1 MEHKKKKSFIVLF
14 VILILLLAAYL
25 SLQAWNKSQTKKKEA
40 KASAKT
46 VYVTDIKDISGI
58 KYDLGKGR
66 ISFVKKDGK
75 WYNADDKDFPLSQS
89 YPQQMVKDFTK
100 LKADRELKGG
110 DSLEDYG
117 LKSPV
122 YTVVLTDKDGKETSL
137 YYGNAAGD
145 DYYVTVNDTGKV
157 YTVSNTT
164 ISDLQHS
171 LDEMAQL
178 DTYPT
183 IGSGNLKKVE
193 ITTNGSTVTYD
204 SAKKEDSKDI
214 AAVAGG
220 LGAVQL
226 KKAADYSASDKD
238 LAGYGLD
245 QAVRTT
251 VKVTYTEDKKDTLL
265 SLYIGKADNSG
276 NRYVM
281 MNNSRIVYLIPQD
294 VCKNILNQK

>member
-1 MEHKKKKSFIVLF
+1 MGQKKKRSFIVLF

-25 SLQAWNKSQTKKKEA
+25 GLQAFNKSQAKKKEA
-40 KASAKT
+40 KANAKT
-46 VYVTDIKDISGI
+46 VYVTDMKDISKI
-58 KYDLGKGR
+58 KYDLGKGQL
-66 ISFVKKDGK
+66 SFVKKDGK
-75 WYNADDKDFPLSQS
+75 WYNADDMDFPLAQS
-89 YPQQMVKDFTK
+89 YPHQMVTDFTK

-110 DSLEDYG
+110 DSMEDYG
-117 LKSPV
+117 LKKPV
-122 YTVVLTDKDGKETSL
+122 YTVVLTDKEGKETSL
-137 YYGNAAGD
+137 YYGNAVGD

-193 ITTNGSTVTYD
+193 ITANGSTLTYD

-214 AAVAGG
+214 ATVAGG

-226 KKAADYSASDKD
+226 KKAANYFVADKD

-245 QAVRTT
+245 QAARTT
-251 VKVTYTEDKKDTLL
+251 VKVTYTDNKKDENL
-265 SLYIGKADNSG
+265 SLYIGKTDNSG

-281 MNNSRIVYLIPQD
+281 MNNSRIVYLISQD
-294 VCKNILNQK
+294 ICKNILNQK